1 MKRSAL
7 AYLLILGVLLT
18 LGGTGCKNPK
28 KPLTP
33 IPAAKASPTTPPPRG
48 AIGGGNVEGLGPGA
62 QGIDTAITPNTT
74 GIPAAGLEN
83 FEDRQ
88 ADREAFRDFTI
99 YFDFDRSSIRA
110 NETSKLQSI
119 ADHLKQNPN
128 DDLAIEGHCDERG
141 TSEYNRS
148 LGERRAQSARE
159 FLVNQGVSA
168 ARIRTISYGEDKP
181 AVIGTDEAAYAKNRR
196 CEFLKLLPKTN

>member
-7 AYLLILGVLLT
+7 AYLLILGVVLT
-18 LGGTGCKNPK
+18 LGGTGCKSPK

-33 IPAAKASPTTPPPRG
+33 IPGAKASPTTPPPRG
-48 AIGGGNVEGLGPGA
+48 AIDSGNLGGLAQGA
-62 QGIDTAITPNTT
+62 QGVDTAITPNTS
-74 GIPAAGLEN
+74 GIPTADLEN

-88 ADREAFRDFTI
+88 ADREAFKDFTI
-99 YFDFDRSSIRA
+99 YFDYDRSSIRA
-110 NETSKLQSI
+110 SETTKLQAV
-119 ADHLKQNPN
+119 ADYLKQNPK

-159 FLVNQGVSA
+159 LLVNQGVSA
-168 ARIRTISYGEDKP
+168 TRIRTISYGEDKP
-181 AVIGTDEAAYAKNRR
+181 AVMGMDETAYSKNRR
-196 CEFLKLLPKTN
+196 CEFLRLLPKTN